1 MAWLGFRCSGPTIY
15 SQPHDTA
22 SNHAQLRTRAPRV
35 SDLYLGCTSNFSFQ
49 RIQYMRGHGAR
60 SIISLAFLLTHCMIT
75 CQALLHYK
83 SSKLIHTPPF
93 PSHLRSSLTAIDPIP
108 LVDQPDF
115 ALGGHP
121 SSRNT
126 RTTTRGVLTID
137 SGI

>member
-93 PSHLRSSLTAIDPIP
+93 PSHPRSSLTRHRSDSVGRSTRLRPRGPSKQPKYAYNDP
-108 LVDQPDF
+108 
-115 ALGGHP
+115 
-121 SSRNT
+121 RCTYN
-126 RTTTRGVLTID
+126 R
-137 SGI
+137 